1 VLLRVILI
9 SILIIYSVT
18 HSFSQVTDST
28 SYTTTHKSDTLKKKH
43 SPKKAALMSACLPGL
58 GQVYNKKYWK
68 VPVIYVG
75 FAALG
80 YAFYRSQTLYVNYRD
95 AYKYRVDNDP
105 TTIDN
110 YMYVYS
116 DNTLFEIQQHYH
128 RNRDLSAIGL
138 GLVYILN
145 IVDASVDGHLFTF
158 DVSDDLSFNIHPNV
172 VYIASTNKYQ
182 SGFTLKINF

>member
-1 VLLRVILI
+1 MLLRVILI
-9 SILIIYSVT
+9 FILIIFSVT
-18 HSFSQVTDST
+18 RNFSQVTDSAST
-28 SYTTTHKSDTLKKKH
+28 VIHVNDTTIKKH

-68 VPVIYVG
+68 VPLIYAG

-95 AYKYRVDNDP
+95 AYKYRVDKDS
-105 TTIDN
+105 TTVDK
-110 YMYVYS
+110 YVYTYS
-116 DNTLFEIQQHYH
+116 DNSLFELQQHYH
-128 RNRDLSAIGL
+128 RNRDLTVIGL

-158 DVSDDLSFNIHPNV
+158 DVSDDLSLNIHPNV
-172 VYIASTNKYQ
+172 VYIASAKQYQ
-182 SGFTLKINF
+182 TGFTLKINF